1 MGKLNE
7 PTRHPSIS
15 QLSESKKKKQKER
28 KKKERSSAQ
37 HKYIKIHPSIVDVL
51 IIGKSKKKK
60 RTARPRAIMKIK
72 LQSPPK
78 SCLFVAVFESSS
90 QKSKGQKDTK
100 RRPFT
105 LYDLSETIC
114 PILNAF
120 FFPAPPIGGFISWL
134 GGGKIIGVRGV
145 TELDPLDDAFEGGT
159 SPTIRRL
166 YAGG

>member
-1 MGKLNE
+1 M
-7 PTRHPSIS
+7 
-15 QLSESKKKKQKER
+15 
-28 KKKERSSAQ
+28 
-37 HKYIKIHPSIVDVL
+37 DVL
-51 IIGKSKKKK
+51 IIGKSKKKEQQGQEGV
-60 RTARPRAIMKIK
+60 MKIK
-72 LQSPPK
+72 MQSPPK
-78 SCLFVAVFESSS
+78 SSLFVAVFESSS
-90 QKSKGQKDTK
+90 QNQKDTK